1 MPSLQLSPKEFRTLA
16 DRVAELASDFL
27 ADLPNRQTV
36 SSTSAVDTS
45 LAFDLPLL
53 EEGIGEAV
61 IDDLVAIAEHVR
73 APTGRRLPYVIGSG
87 EPISALADF
96 YASVLNQSDP
106 AERESAGTGLALEG
120 EHPRRGRPARVHY
133 EPPHH
138 RRRHRSSRRRGPSG
152 SRRNCLWQTRPRC

>member
-96 YASVLNQSDP
+96 YASVLTRAILRSVNQ
-106 AERESAGTGLALEG
+106 
-120 EHPRRGRPARVHY
+120 RGRVWLSKASIRGAVGLRACITN
-133 EPPHH
+133 H
-138 RRRHRSSRRRGPSG
+138 RTTDDDIGAVVEEV
-152 SRRNCLWQTRPRC
+152 LAAAEETA